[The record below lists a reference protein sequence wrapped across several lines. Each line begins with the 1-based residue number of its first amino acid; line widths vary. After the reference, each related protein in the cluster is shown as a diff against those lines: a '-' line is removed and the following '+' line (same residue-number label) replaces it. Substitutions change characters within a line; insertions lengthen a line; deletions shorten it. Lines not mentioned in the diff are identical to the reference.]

1 MLSLAPPPQLLLL
14 AAESQ
19 DWHPPLLFGSIGNG
33 GGRAWRRGGGR
44 RRRRRR
50 GRHCCS
56 RRRCRQGCL
65 SGNGARGPYLKSRFS
80 RNSLALPI
88 HLSRFPVLLT
98 TIPPAQI
105 RWSSLPVVH
114 DESAGGRGGRCAAVC
129 GGRRTTAAGGSNES
143 RRASRIR
150 SVSLPPGSA
159 STKWSVE
166 GSTESRAFTGRRPG
180 GVHATLERHSS
191 SLGTHSPGS
200 SGDPAGT
207 EFEPKE
213 SPEHSLASPT
223 HS

>member
-129 GGRRTTAAGGSNES
+129 GGRRTTAAGGRGEFTQPLSGTLLHS
-143 RRASRIR
+143 GHT
-150 SVSLPPGSA
+150 VQDP
-159 STKWSVE
+159 VE
-166 GSTESRAFTGRRPG
+166 IQLGQ
-180 GVHATLERHSS
+180 SS
-191 SLGTHSPGS
+191 SQ
-200 SGDPAGT
+200 
-207 EFEPKE
+207 KKVQNIR
-213 SPEHSLASPT
+213 
-223 HS
+223 